1 MTEKRSFSL
10 AVTEQAGTFS
20 EIYSQHFTPSTSAS
34 HDLRQVQA
42 TPFKIFS
49 LIKND
54 VNVSYGNSAKIQ

>member
-10 AVTEQAGTFS
+10 AAAEQAGTFS
-20 EIYSQHFTPSTSAS
+20 EIYSQHFTPSTSAA

-49 LIKND
+49 MTKND
-54 VNVSYGNSAKIQ
+54 VQVSYSNSAKIQ